1 MKRDRE
7 RVVENMVIIVA
18 ERIFFFLTVYLRVMD
33 FLHHGRSNAVKI
45 DTMLVVSSKVFQ
57 HFTSIAD
64 GSSMLV
70 RIHRV

>member
-18 ERIFFFLTVYLRVMD
+18 ERIFFLTVYLRVMD